1 MKQCMYPYD
10 FGLDFIQVTPEI
22 SIRPVCLRDF
32 HTMLKNGF
40 EVYNTHS
47 CAEVNALCNVG
58 FFDSAEVRGNKAVLL
73 IESHEECI
81 PAACF
86 EVLLDLI
93 LWMYQFRFL
102 QKNPSFPRFQEPVA
116 DAATF
121 SEAPRPSEEEIRKLY
136 LGMIQK
142 GIRLL
147 YQPRF
152 ALALQRFGKSYLRTS
167 YSDVILDCCSATEAF
182 FNFSKE
188 LKLRYTLAAYHYD
201 RGPDPK
207 KTSLTVKQMYELRSK
222 IVHGKFV
229 QGQVEPGLVMGCME
243 AVAKLFLSA
252 IKSEQVPSQEE
263 VFKRIVNHYRE

>member
-1 MKQCMYPYD
+1 MYPYD
-10 FGLDFIQVTPEI
+10 FGFPFLQVTPEI
-22 SIRPVCLRDF
+22 AIRPIRLQDF
-32 HTMLKNGF
+32 HAILKAGE

-47 CAEVNALCNVG
+47 YAEVDALCKVG
-58 FFDSAEVRGNKAVLL
+58 FFDSAEVRGNKTVLL
-73 IESHEECI
+73 IESQEETI
-81 PAACF
+81 PAVCF

-93 LWMYQFRFL
+93 LWMYQFRFR
-102 QKNPSFPRFQEPVA
+102 QKNPSFPRFQAPVA
-116 DAATF
+116 KATT
-121 SEAPRPSEEEIRKLY
+121 SAEASRPTEEKVRQLY
-136 LGMIQK
+136 LEMIQK

-201 RGPDPK
+201 RGPNPQ

-222 IVHGKFV
+222 IVHGKFA
-229 QGQVEPGLVMGCME
+229 QGQVEPTFVMECME

-252 IKSEQVPSQEE
+252 IKGEQVPSQEE
-263 VFKRIVNHYRE
+263 VFLRIVNHYREL

>member
-1 MKQCMYPYD
+1 MYPYD
-10 FGLDFIQVTPEI
+10 FGFDFMQVTSEI
-22 SIRPVCLRDF
+22 SIRPTCLRDF
-32 HTMLKNGF
+32 HEMLKSGV

-47 CAEVNALCNVG
+47 YAEVNALCNVG
-58 FFDSAEVRGNKAVLL
+58 FFDSSEVRSNKTVLL
-73 IESHEECI
+73 IESQAEGI
-81 PAACF
+81 PAVCF

-93 LWMYQFRFL
+93 LWIYQFRFQ
-102 QKNPSFPRFQEPVA
+102 QKNSSFPSLQQPEVQA
-116 DAATF
+116 SST
-121 SEAPRPSEEEIRKLY
+121 SEKTQPTEEEVRQLY
-136 LGMIQK
+136 LEMIQK

-152 ALALQRFGKSYLRTS
+152 ALAIQRFGKSYLRTN

-201 RGPDPK
+201 KGPDPQ
-207 KTSLTVKQMYELRSK
+207 KTSLTVKQMYELRNK

-229 QGQVEPGLVMGCME
+229 QGQIEPVFVMGCME

-252 IKSEQVPSQEE
+252 IKSEQVPSQED
-263 VFKRIVNHYRE
+263 VFKRIVNHYREL